1 MIKPKTTPMK
11 INRKYN
17 KEKIEKLPKIILYPM
32 VYTFLDL
39 FSLSPS
45 MCKSISTYVS
55 KHIHMFL
62 QM

>member
-39 FSLSPS
+39 FFLSLSL
-45 MCKSISTYVS
+45 
-55 KHIHMFL
+55 HM
-62 QM
+62 